1 MKKILA
7 PLAAV
12 ALLSACST
20 ISDGTTQ
27 EILVNTNPDGA
38 NCALMREGVAVAR
51 VNPTPGSAMVQ
62 KTKHDITIVC
72 TKSGFTQA
80 TFMNKSGVAA
90 NTFGNIIL
98 GGGIGWA
105 IDSATGADNKYT
117 SPVNITMVPE
127 GAAPVAAG
135 EASGNAT
142 GAAAAAAPAPATGSK

>member
-1 MKKILA
+1 LKKIIL
-7 PLAAV
+7 PLAAM

-27 EILVNTNPDGA
+27 EIVINTNPEGA

-51 VNPTPGSAMVQ
+51 VNPTPGAATVQ
-62 KTKHDITIVC
+62 KTKHDITVVC
-72 TKSGFTQA
+72 TKPGFQQA

-105 IDSATGADNKYT
+105 IDSATGADNKYE
-117 SPVNITMVPE
+117 SPVNVTMIPE
-127 GAAPVAAG
+127 GAAPAPVAG

-142 GAAAAAAPAPATGSK
+142 GAATPAAPK

>member
-1 MKKILA
+1 MKKIIL
-7 PLAAV
+7 PLAAM

-27 EILVNTNPDGA
+27 EIVVNTNPEGA

-51 VNPTPGSAMVQ
+51 VNPTPGAATIQ

-72 TKSGFTQA
+72 TKTGFQQA

-105 IDSATGADNKYT
+105 IDSATGADNKYE
-117 SPVNITMVPE
+117 SPVNVTMIPE
-127 GAAPVAAG
+127 GAPPAPAAG
-135 EASGNAT
+135 EASGSAA
-142 GAAAAAAPAPATGSK
+142 GAATPAAPK

>member
-1 MKKILA
+1 MKKIIL

-27 EILVNTNPDGA
+27 EIVVNTNPEGA

-51 VNPTPGSAMVQ
+51 VNPTPGAATIQ

-72 TKSGFTQA
+72 TKSGFQQA

-105 IDSATGADNKYT
+105 IDSATGADNKYA
-117 SPVNITMVPE
+117 SPVNVTMIPE
-127 GAAPVAAG
+127 GA
-135 EASGNAT
+135 T
-142 GAAAAAAPAPATGSK
+142 PAPATGEATGNAAGAATPAAPK

>member
-1 MKKILA
+1 MKKIIL
-7 PLAAV
+7 PLAAM

-27 EILVNTNPDGA
+27 EIVINTNPEGA

-51 VNPTPGSAMVQ
+51 VNPTPGAATVQ
-62 KTKHDITIVC
+62 KTKHDITVVC
-72 TKSGFTQA
+72 TKPGFQQA

-105 IDSATGADNKYT
+105 IDSATGADNKYE
-117 SPVNITMVPE
+117 SPVNVTMIPE
-127 GAAPVAAG
+127 GAAPAAAAG
-135 EASGNAT
+135 EASGNAAGT
-142 GAAAAAAPAPATGSK
+142 ATPAAPK